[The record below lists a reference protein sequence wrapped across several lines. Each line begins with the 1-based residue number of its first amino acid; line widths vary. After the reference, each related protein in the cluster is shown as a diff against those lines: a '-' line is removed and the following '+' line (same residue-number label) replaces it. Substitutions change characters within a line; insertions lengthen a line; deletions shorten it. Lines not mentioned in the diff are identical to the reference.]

1 MKSYYVK
8 AHKRLSLAEHDAG
21 YTGDY
26 ASAEDASERTE
37 QLRQELDALQERLY
51 AEGSRAL
58 LVVLQGIDTSGKDG
72 TIRHVMSGVNPEG
85 CVVTSFKIPTPVE
98 KAHDFLW
105 RIHAAC
111 PPHGYIG
118 IFNRSHYEDVLVTRV
133 HGSISDDEARR
144 RFRQIRDFE
153 KFLAQSG
160 THVVK
165 FFLHI
170 SKEEQ
175 KRRLLARVDSP
186 DKHWKF
192 SPQDLKE
199 RGYWKAY
206 RRAFEDALSATST
219 KDAPW
224 FVVPADHHWYRNLVV
239 AECIVRAL
247 RNMNPKPPKIGG
259 VDWKKVRR
267 QVSDS

>member
-8 AHKRLSLAEHDAG
+8 AHRRLSLAEHDAG
-21 YTGDY
+21 HTGDY
-26 ASAEDASERTE
+26 ASAEEASDRIEH
-37 QLRQELDALQERLY
+37 LRQELDALQDRLY

-111 PPHGYIG
+111 PPRGYIG

-133 HGSISDDEARR
+133 HGFITDDEARR
-144 RFRQIRDFE
+144 RFKQIRDFE
-153 KFLAQSG
+153 KFLAHSG
-160 THVVK
+160 TRIVK
-165 FFLHI
+165 FLLHI

-206 RRAFEDALSATST
+206 RGAFEDALSATST

-239 AECIVRAL
+239 AECIVRVL
-247 RNMNPKPPKIGG
+247 RNMDPKPPKIRG
-259 VDWKKVRR
+259 VDWKKLRR
-267 QVSDS
+267 EVSES